1 MGCKEKEDGLP
12 ADVSSSRGVCYLSRA
27 ALITQARAKQQLTKA
42 LSTVPIVLL
51 TKARSTVPTVL
62 LTCMLL
68 SISSS
73 ITLPGR
79 PCFTNRLRDIS
90 ILFWHQI

>member
-1 MGCKEKEDGLP
+1 MGCQEKEDGLP
-12 ADVSSSRGVCYLSRA
+12 ADVSSSRSVCYLSRA

-42 LSTVPIVLL
+42 
-51 TKARSTVPTVL
+51 RSTVPTVF

-73 ITLPGR
+73 VTLPGR
-79 PCFTNRLRDIS
+79 PCFTTRLWDIS
-90 ILFWHQI
+90 IMFWHLVPPFQMSIQD